1 MLRTLPAF
9 LVVVF
14 SALSLAACAEKPQR
28 LAPESQQSVNGDS
41 GAAGDNAMR
50 ARTLNQGE
58 ASRMGI

>member
-14 SALSLAACAEKPQR
+14 SGLSLAACAEKPQR
-28 LAPESQQSVNGDS
+28 LAPESHQSVN
-41 GAAGDNAMR
+41 AEAGDKEIR

-58 ASRMGI
+58 AARMGI

>member
-9 LVVVF
+9 LVVF
-14 SALSLAACAEKPQR
+14 SAVTLAACAEKPQR
-28 LAPESQQSVNGDS
+28 LAPEGHQSVNAETGDKE
-41 GAAGDNAMR
+41 MR